1 MLGCQVL
8 RGGKPCHASTSPK
21 WVITGTARS
30 AKIEHQCP
38 AMRCVL
44 GRVSQLAAAA
54 QETLRLCGAG
64 CHWRKMGH
72 PPSGEGECW
81 GGGNGPLGGH
91 VPRHC
96 CGVRCC
102 PLPWLLKGG
111 FGTRCQENPSS
122 ALRERW
128 NLPKFLM

>member
-81 GGGNGPLGGH
+81 GGGERSPRRARPQALLRGALLPSPLAAERRLWH
-91 VPRHC
+91 
-96 CGVRCC
+96 
-102 PLPWLLKGG
+102 PLPGKPQFSPQG
-111 FGTRCQENPSS
+111 EMEP
-122 ALRERW
+122 
-128 NLPKFLM
+128 P